1 MDKDRTFKIVEVVDL
16 DKNSF
21 FSLIDSD
28 LKEVGAVIIK
38 DGEIKMNLNNGE
50 NVSYGED
57 FESLLKYTK
66 EHGLLFEKLDEE
78 SRWEE
83 FNPNPLGKKVDDCSI
98 RSYCAAKGIE
108 WDTAFDYACEI
119 AEQEKD
125 IINSGKVCHRVVTE
139 KLGMNLNKESKKV
152 KPKDRMTVM
161 EFACLHNSG
170 TFILDCPKHF
180 VAVVNGRY
188 CDTFNS
194 GKMKVKAFYE
204 FPDESYVP
212 DGDDNKENE
221 ENDEI

>member
-1 MDKDRTFKIVEVVDL
+1 MDKDRTFKITEIVDL
-16 DKNSF
+16 DQTSF
-21 FSLIDSD
+21 YSLVDID

-38 DGEIKMNLNNGE
+38 DREIRMNLNNGE
-50 NVSYGED
+50 NTSFNDDY
-57 FESLLKYTK
+57 ESLLRYVKN
-66 EHGLLFEKLDEE
+66 HGLYFVKLDEE

-125 IINSGKVCHRVVTE
+125 IINSHKVFHRVVTE
-139 KLGMNLNKESKKV
+139 KLGMQLNKESKKV
-152 KPKDRMTVM
+152 KPKDRITVM

-170 TFILDCPKHF
+170 TFILDCPKH
-180 VAVVNGRY
+180 AVCVKGGRIY
-188 CDTFNS
+188 DSWNPA
-194 GKMKVKAFYE
+194 KVKVKAFYE

-212 DGDDNKENE
+212 E